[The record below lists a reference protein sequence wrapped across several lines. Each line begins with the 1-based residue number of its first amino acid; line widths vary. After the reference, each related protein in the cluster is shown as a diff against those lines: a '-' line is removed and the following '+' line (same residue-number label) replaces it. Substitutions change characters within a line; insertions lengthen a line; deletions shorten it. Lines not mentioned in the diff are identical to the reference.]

1 MEVAEERKEHENRGD
16 PSSGQAPAEARR
28 QSPWNS
34 AALHRNLWVYTC
46 RLGGDRR
53 VLISPGG
60 DSEDLIFAGF
70 PGIFLAHLVP
80 HARLAIP
87 TPVQVVSAGDAR
99 EKLPG
104 SSASS
109 AVGCG
114 ALGDASSPASASLSF
129 KEPPCCCFLGGSAG
143 GPRHPFLTSRDPAG
157 NKKSLHRGGPAPGR
171 GRWCGWPGP

>member
-1 MEVAEERKEHENRGD
+1 MEGAEERKERESRGD
-16 PSSGQAPAEARR
+16 PSSGQAPSEACR

-34 AALHRNLWVYTC
+34 ATLDRNLWVYNC

-80 HARLAIP
+80 RARLTSP
-87 TPVQVVSAGDAR
+87 TPWQVVSAGDAR
-99 EKLPG
+99 EKLLG
-104 SSASS
+104 SSTSS

-114 ALGDASSPASASLSF
+114 ALGATSSPASASLSF
-129 KEPPCCCFLGGSAG
+129 KEPPRCCFLGGRAG
-143 GPRHPFLTSRDPAG
+143 GPRHPFLTSRDPVG
-157 NKKSLHRGGPAPGR
+157 NKKSLRRGGLWGQSPR
-171 GRWCGWPGP
+171 E